1 MYEIGDPEG
10 DGPKICLGKSP
21 FRKRPIIGVRRGS
34 VLSTYGYF
42 RSEEDMAKFMEA
54 LYEVFPIKSL
64 PPEDG

>member
-1 MYEIGDPEG
+1 MYEIGDSEK
-10 DGPKICLGKSP
+10 GPVIALGRSP

-54 LYEVFPIKSL
+54 MYEVFPIK
-64 PPEDG
+64 PPPTEEE